1 MRPTFRDIDPLQ
13 VLNSIV
19 ERVSG
24 EVRAGQEHMV
34 TEIATAISKSQH
46 RIIQAG
52 TGTGK
57 SLGYLIPAATFALSQ
72 PQGAVIVS
80 TATLAL
86 QKQLMENELPVLAD
100 VLADEFGAELDF
112 AVLKGRNN
120 YVCLQKLHTSIPDTD
135 QESLFETG
143 TSYLSTQAIAVRSW
157 AESTDT
163 GDRDEYPD
171 EIDAR
176 VWRGFS
182 VSRRECVGESK
193 CAFGED
199 CFAAKRRILASDA
212 HIVVTNHALLS
223 IDVIEGIPVLPE
235 HDVVIV
241 DEGHEIVDR
250 ATNAITSELSS
261 NMLERGISAASSLL
275 DDRTIALAEDAVD
288 AFESSLRS
296 LGGNVESAPDVIIR
310 LHELPSVLIESLTL
324 VRDAF
329 GAAITDISGV
339 KSDQPDVAAKNQ
351 QIRGG
356 LEDIF
361 DIAGSILNNGVTHP
375 ESHVVWIDHFAKTTI
390 LHSAPLS
397 VASILESALFSEK
410 CVVVTSATLMTAG
423 KFDSIAK
430 SLGIFTNPRLES
442 IDVGSPFDY
451 PTQGILYVAS
461 HVDPPSRDGISMQ
474 ALDEMGELVEAAGGR
489 TLILCSSWRAV
500 EKAAEYLRVRVDS
513 PLLAHRKGES
523 AGQQVERFARNPESS
538 LIGTLSLWQ
547 GVDVPGST
555 CSQVIID
562 RIPFPRPDDPLM
574 SARSQAVDL
583 AGGSGFNSVMLAKAG
598 LMLAQ
603 ASGRLIRR
611 STDRGVVSV
620 LDSRLATARYG
631 AALRASMPPLWFT
644 TNKEAT
650 LQSLQRLAQ
659 DAQSL
664 EAPKNRNDLS

>member
-1 MRPTFRDIDPLQ
+1 MRPTFTDIDPLQ
-13 VLNSIV
+13 VLNKV
-19 ERVSG
+19 VDYVSG
-24 EVRAGQEHMV
+24 EVRSGQALMIQ
-34 TEIATAISKSQH
+34 EIEAAIARSEH

-72 PQGAVIVS
+72 PAGAVVVS

-86 QKQLMENELPVLAD
+86 QKQLMEKDLPLLAGVLA
-100 VLADEFGAELDF
+100 EYFGAELKY

-120 YVCLQKLHTSIPDTD
+120 YVCLQKLHTTIPDPD
-135 QESLFETG
+135 QESLFEIGTG
-143 TSYLSTQAIAVRSW
+143 YLSSQAIAVRGW

-163 GDRDEYPD
+163 GDRDDYPE

-182 VSRRECVGESK
+182 VSRRECIGESK

-199 CFAAKRRILASDA
+199 CFAAKRRVVAADA

-223 IDVIEGIPVLPE
+223 IDVIEGIPILPE
-235 HDVVIV
+235 HDVVII

-250 ATNAITSELSS
+250 ATSAITSELSVS
-261 NMLERGISAASSLL
+261 VIERVISAASSLV
-275 DDRTIALAEDAVD
+275 DERTIRISDDAVS
-288 AFESSLRS
+288 ALELTLES
-296 LGGNVESAPDVIIR
+296 LGGDSEAIVR
-310 LHELPSVLIESLTL
+310 LVELPPTLIEALTL
-324 VRDAF
+324 VRDAM
-329 GAAITDISGV
+329 GAAISEISSL
-339 KSDQPDVAAKNQ
+339 KSDQPDVTARNA

-356 LEDIF
+356 LEDIH
-361 DIAGSILNNGVTHP
+361 DIAGSILNNGVVHP
-375 ESHVVWIDHFAKTTI
+375 ESNVVWIDHFGKAPI

-397 VASILESALFSEK
+397 VAAILESALFSEK
-410 CVVVTSATLMTAG
+410 CVVVTSATLTTAG
-423 KFDSIAK
+423 KFDSITK
-430 SLGIFTNPRLES
+430 SLGIHANPRMEA

-451 PTQGILYVAS
+451 PTQGILYVAA
-461 HVDPPSRDGISMQ
+461 HVDPPSREGISMQ

-489 TLILCSSWRAV
+489 SLILCSSWRAV
-500 EKAAEYLRVRVDS
+500 ERASEYLRVRVDS
-513 PLLAHRKGES
+513 PLLTQRKGES
-523 AGQQVERFARNPESS
+523 AGLLVQRFAAEPESS
-538 LIGTLSLWQ
+538 LIGTLTLWQ
-547 GVDVPGST
+547 GVDVPGSS
-555 CSQVIID
+555 CNQVIID
-562 RIPFPRPDDPLM
+562 RIPFPRPDDPVM
-574 SARSQAVDL
+574 SARARAVDL
-583 AGGSGFNSVMLAKAG
+583 AGGSGFSSVTMAKAG

-650 LQSLQRLAQ
+650 ISALERLAV
-659 DAQSL
+659 
-664 EAPKNRNDLS
+664 EALTTQTDFTN